1 LHGVLLHNREFPVEI
16 AREQNLS
23 ANAIK
28 VNINNINRKLGVKN
42 RVMLDI
48 LIGSASN

>member
-28 VNINNINRKLGVKN
+28 VNNINRKLGVKN